1 MQNLQQLQQ
10 LQQLDRNTIRMQ
22 PQQPSQQHQQHQQ
35 HQQQQH
41 QQQQHQQQQHQ
52 QHQHQ
57 QHQQQQQQQQID
69 IQVKNA
75 MESYSEKE
83 KLIFEFLK
91 NIIINLILSIKQLRI
106 KLEPILNQP
115 NVIYAEIFKVYEE
128 IKAEFTVSDIE
139 NIESVVSITSC
150 ANEVNGIFTT
160 AFTNIMADGKIDM
173 NDAVHFMTFIHQ
185 IINLFNEY
193 TANQNFK
200 VSLSSECILHFLY
213 FIVKSIL
220 VLTLDGVE
228 EASAV
233 QMLDASIKLIKI
245 TVLPITKCKCKYFCF
260 SCN

>member
-10 LQQLDRNTIRMQ
+10 LQQ
-22 PQQPSQQHQQHQQ
+22 
-35 HQQQQH
+35 
-41 QQQQHQQQQHQ
+41 
-52 QHQHQ
+52 
-57 QHQQQQQQQQID
+57 QQQQQQQQQHRQQQQQHQQVSQVQNSQQQRID
-69 IQVKNA
+69 LEVKNA

-83 KLIFEFLK
+83 KLVFEFLK
-91 NIIINLILSIKQLRI
+91 NIIINLILSIKQLRV

>member
-1 MQNLQQLQQ
+1 MQNLQELQQ
-10 LQQLDRNTIRMQ
+10 LQRVRQHV
-22 PQQPSQQHQQHQQ
+22 QQPLQQQH
-35 HQQQQH
+35 QQQH
-41 QQQQHQQQQHQ
+41 QQQQL
-52 QHQHQ
+52 
-57 QHQQQQQQQQID
+57 D
-69 IQVKNA
+69 VEVKNA

-91 NIIINLILSIKQLRI
+91 NIIVNLILSIKQLRV

-128 IKAEFTVSDIE
+128 VKAEFTASDIE
-139 NIESVVSITSC
+139 NIESVISITSC

-160 AFTNIMADGKIDM
+160 AFASIMEDGKIDM

-200 VSLSSECILHFLY
+200 VSLSSECILHFLN

-228 EASAV
+228 ETTAR
-233 QMLDASIKLIKI
+233 QMLDASVKLIKI

>member
-1 MQNLQQLQQ
+1 MQMQNLQQLQQ
-10 LQQLDRNTIRMQ
+10 LQQLQRNVVRQ
-22 PQQPSQQHQQHQQ
+22 PQQQS
-35 HQQQQH
+35 QQQQS
-41 QQQQHQQQQHQ
+41 QQLQVEQG
-52 QHQHQ
+52 
-57 QHQQQQQQQQID
+57 QID
-69 IQVKNA
+69 VNVKNA
-75 MESYSEKE
+75 MESYSDKE
-83 KLIFEFLK
+83 KLVFEFLK
-91 NIIINLILSIKQLRI
+91 NIIVNLILSTKQLRV

-128 IKAEFTVSDIE
+128 IKAEFTASDIE

-150 ANEVNGIFTT
+150 VNEMNGIFTT
-160 AFTNIMADGKIDM
+160 AFSNIMEDGKIDM

-220 VLTLDGVE
+220 VLTMDGVE
-228 EASAV
+228 EANAV

>member
-1 MQNLQQLQQ
+1 MQNLQQLQD
-10 LQQLDRNTIRMQ
+10 LQQLQRNALRQ
-22 PQQPSQQHQQHQQ
+22 QVQQPFQQ
-35 HQQQQH
+35 QQQQH
-41 QQQQHQQQQHQ
+41 QLSQVQHSHQLSQVQHSQQER
-52 QHQHQ
+52 
-57 QHQQQQQQQQID
+57 ID
-69 IQVKNA
+69 VEVKSA

-91 NIIINLILSIKQLRI
+91 NIIINLILSIKQLRV

-128 IKAEFTVSDIE
+128 IKAEFTASDID
-139 NIESVVSITSC
+139 NIESVISITSC
-150 ANEVNGIFTT
+150 VNEVNGIFTT
-160 AFTNIMADGKIDM
+160 AFSNIMEDEKIDM

-233 QMLDASIKLIKI
+233 QMLDASVKLIKI
-245 TVLPITKCKCKYFCF
+245 SVLPITKCKCKYFCF

>member
-10 LQQLDRNTIRMQ
+10 LQQLQRNVVRQQ
-22 PQQPSQQHQQHQQ
+22 PQHQS
-35 HQQQQH
+35 QQQQS
-41 QQQQHQQQQHQ
+41 QQQQSSQQLQVEQG
-52 QHQHQ
+52 
-57 QHQQQQQQQQID
+57 QID
-69 IQVKNA
+69 VNVKNA

-83 KLIFEFLK
+83 KLVFEFLK
-91 NIIINLILSIKQLRI
+91 NIIINLILSIKQLRV

-128 IKAEFTVSDIE
+128 IKAEFTASDIE

-150 ANEVNGIFTT
+150 VNEMNGIFTT
-160 AFTNIMADGKIDM
+160 AFTNIMEDGKIDM

-228 EASAV
+228 EANAV
-233 QMLDASIKLIKI
+233 QMLDASVKLIKI

>member
-1 MQNLQQLQQ
+1 MQSIQQLQQ
-10 LQQLDRNTIRMQ
+10 LQRNVV
-22 PQQPSQQHQQHQQ
+22 QHQ
-35 HQQQQH
+35 
-41 QQQQHQQQQHQ
+41 Q

-57 QHQQQQQQQQID
+57 HQHQQQEQSSQQLQIPQID
-69 IQVKNA
+69 VNVKNA

-83 KLIFEFLK
+83 KLMFEFQK
-91 NIIINLILSIKQLRI
+91 NIIMNLILSIKQLRV

-128 IKAEFTVSDIE
+128 VKADFTVSDIE
-139 NIESVVSITSC
+139 NIESVISITSC
-150 ANEVNGIFTT
+150 VNEVNGIFTT
-160 AFTNIMADGKIDM
+160 AFTSIMEDGKIDM
-173 NDAVHFMTFIHQ
+173 NDAVHFMTFVHQ
-185 IINLFNEY
+185 IVNLFNEY

-228 EASAV
+228 ETNAV

-245 TVLPITKCKCKYFCF
+245 TVLPITKCKCNYFCF

>member
-1 MQNLQQLQQ
+1 MQNSQQLQDLQQLQKNAMR
-10 LQQLDRNTIRMQ
+10 QQV
-22 PQQPSQQHQQHQQ
+22 QQHPQQ
-35 HQQQQH
+35 HQQQH
-41 QQQQHQQQQHQ
+41 P
-52 QHQHQ
+52 Q
-57 QHQQQQQQQQID
+57 QHQQQQQQVSQVQHPQQEHID
-69 IQVKNA
+69 IEVKNA

-83 KLIFEFLK
+83 KLVFEFLK
-91 NIIINLILSIKQLRI
+91 NIIINLILSIKQLRV

-128 IKAEFTVSDIE
+128 IKAEFTASDIE
-139 NIESVVSITSC
+139 NIESVISITSC
-150 ANEVNGIFTT
+150 VNEVNGIFTT
-160 AFTNIMADGKIDM
+160 AFTNIMEDGKIDM
-173 NDAVHFMTFIHQ
+173 SDAVHFMTFIHQ

>member
-10 LQQLDRNTIRMQ
+10 LERNAMRQQ
-22 PQQPSQQHQQHQQ
+22 QQPSQQQPS
-35 HQQQQH
+35 QQQPS
-41 QQQQHQQQQHQ
+41 QQQPSQQQVHQ
-52 QHQHQ
+52 V
-57 QHQQQQQQQQID
+57 QQQQQPSQQQKQQLD
-69 IQVKNA
+69 LVVKNA

-83 KLIFEFLK
+83 KLMFEFLK
-91 NIIINLILSIKQLRI
+91 NIIINLILSIKQLRV

-128 IKAEFTVSDIE
+128 VKADFTTSDIE
-139 NIESVVSITSC
+139 NIESVISITSC
-150 ANEVNGIFTT
+150 VNEVNGIFTT
-160 AFTNIMADGKIDM
+160 AFTSIMEDGKIDM
-173 NDAVHFMTFIHQ
+173 NDAVHFMTFVHQ
-185 IINLFNEY
+185 IVNLFNEY

-228 EASAV
+228 ETNAV

-245 TVLPITKCKCKYFCF
+245 TVLPITKCKCNYFCF

>member
-10 LQQLDRNTIRMQ
+10 LQRNVIREQVPHSSQHHHHQ
-22 PQQPSQQHQQHQQ
+22 P
-35 HQQQQH
+35 
-41 QQQQHQQQQHQ
+41 
-52 QHQHQ
+52 
-57 QHQQQQQQQQID
+57 QQQQQQQQQYPSQQQQQLD
-69 IQVKNA
+69 VGVKNA

-83 KLIFEFLK
+83 RLIFEFLK
-91 NIIINLILSIKQLRI
+91 NIIINLILSIKQLRV

-128 IKAEFTVSDIE
+128 VKADFTVSDIE
-139 NIESVVSITSC
+139 NIESVISITSC
-150 ANEVNGIFTT
+150 VNEVNGIFTT
-160 AFTNIMADGKIDM
+160 AFTSIMADGKIDM

-185 IINLFNEY
+185 IVNLFNEY

-200 VSLSSECILHFLY
+200 VSLSSECILQFLY

-228 EASAV
+228 ETNAV
-233 QMLDASIKLIKI
+233 QMLDASVKLIKI

>member
-1 MQNLQQLQQ
+1 MQMQNLQQLQQ
-10 LQQLDRNTIRMQ
+10 LQQLQRNVVRQ
-22 PQQPSQQHQQHQQ
+22 PQHQLQ
-35 HQQQQH
+35 HQQQEQSS
-41 QQQQHQQQQHQ
+41 QQLQVEQG
-52 QHQHQ
+52 
-57 QHQQQQQQQQID
+57 QID
-69 IQVKNA
+69 VNVKNA

-83 KLIFEFLK
+83 KLVFEFLK
-91 NIIINLILSIKQLRI
+91 NIIINLILSIKQLRV

-128 IKAEFTVSDIE
+128 IKAEFTASDIE

-150 ANEVNGIFTT
+150 VNEMNGIFTT
-160 AFTNIMADGKIDM
+160 AFTNIMEDGKIDM

-228 EASAV
+228 EANAV
-233 QMLDASIKLIKI
+233 QMLDASVKLIKI

>member
-10 LQQLDRNTIRMQ
+10 LQQLDQNTIRMQ

-52 QHQHQ
+52 Q
-57 QHQQQQQQQQID
+57 QQQQHQID

-83 KLIFEFLK
+83 KLVFEFLK
-91 NIIINLILSIKQLRI
+91 NIIINLILSIKQLRV

-128 IKAEFTVSDIE
+128 VKAEFTASDIE
-139 NIESVVSITSC
+139 NIESVISITSC

-160 AFTNIMADGKIDM
+160 AFASIMEDGKIDM

-200 VSLSSECILHFLY
+200 VSLSSECILHFLN

-228 EASAV
+228 ETTAI
-233 QMLDASIKLIKI
+233 QMLDASVKLIKI

>member
-1 MQNLQQLQQ
+1 MQMQNLQQLQQ
-10 LQQLDRNTIRMQ
+10 LQQLQRNVVRQ
-22 PQQPSQQHQQHQQ
+22 PQHQLQ
-35 HQQQQH
+35 HQQQEQSS
-41 QQQQHQQQQHQ
+41 QQLQVEQG
-52 QHQHQ
+52 
-57 QHQQQQQQQQID
+57 QID
-69 IQVKNA
+69 VNVKNA

-83 KLIFEFLK
+83 KLVFEFLK
-91 NIIINLILSIKQLRI
+91 NIIINLILSIKQLRV

-128 IKAEFTVSDIE
+128 IKAEFTASDIE

-150 ANEVNGIFTT
+150 VNEMNGIFTT
-160 AFTNIMADGKIDM
+160 AFTNIMEDGKIDM

-228 EASAV
+228 EANAV

>member
-1 MQNLQQLQQ
+1 MQMQNLQQLQQ
-10 LQQLDRNTIRMQ
+10 LQQLQRNVVRQ
-22 PQQPSQQHQQHQQ
+22 PQQQS
-35 HQQQQH
+35 QQQQS
-41 QQQQHQQQQHQ
+41 QQLQVEQG
-52 QHQHQ
+52 
-57 QHQQQQQQQQID
+57 QID
-69 IQVKNA
+69 VNVKNA
-75 MESYSEKE
+75 MESYSDKE
-83 KLIFEFLK
+83 KLVFEFLK
-91 NIIINLILSIKQLRI
+91 NIIVNLILSTKQLRV

-128 IKAEFTVSDIE
+128 IKAEFTASDIE

-150 ANEVNGIFTT
+150 VNEMNGIFTT
-160 AFTNIMADGKIDM
+160 AFSNIMEDGKIDM

-220 VLTLDGVE
+220 VLTMDGVE
-228 EASAV
+228 EVNAV

>member
-10 LQQLDRNTIRMQ
+10 LQQLQRNAIMR
-22 PQQPSQQHQQHQQ
+22 
-35 HQQQQH
+35 QQQQH
-41 QQQQHQQQQHQ
+41 QV
-52 QHQHQ
+52 
-57 QHQQQQQQQQID
+57 QQQQQQQPLSQQQID
-69 IQVKNA
+69 IDVKNA

-83 KLIFEFLK
+83 KLVFEFLK
-91 NIIINLILSIKQLRI
+91 NIIINLILSIKQLRV

-115 NVIYAEIFKVYEE
+115 NVMYAEIFKVYEE
-128 IKAEFTVSDIE
+128 IKSEFTTSDIE
-139 NIESVVSITSC
+139 NIESVISITTC
-150 ANEVNGIFTT
+150 VNEMNGIFTT
-160 AFTNIMADGKIDM
+160 AFTSIMEDGKIDM

-185 IINLFNEY
+185 IVNLFNEY
-193 TANQNFK
+193 TASQNFK

-228 EASAV
+228 EMNAV

-245 TVLPITKCKCKYFCF
+245 SILPITKCKCKYFCF

>member
-1 MQNLQQLQQ
+1 MQMQNLQQLQQ
-10 LQQLDRNTIRMQ
+10 LQQLQRNVVRQ
-22 PQQPSQQHQQHQQ
+22 PQQQPLQQLQVEQG
-35 HQQQQH
+35 
-41 QQQQHQQQQHQ
+41 
-52 QHQHQ
+52 
-57 QHQQQQQQQQID
+57 QID
-69 IQVKNA
+69 VNVKNA

-83 KLIFEFLK
+83 KLVFEFLK
-91 NIIINLILSIKQLRI
+91 NIIVNLILSTKQLRV

-128 IKAEFTVSDIE
+128 IKAEFTASDIE

-150 ANEVNGIFTT
+150 VNEMNGIFTT
-160 AFTNIMADGKIDM
+160 AFSNIMEDGKIDM

-220 VLTLDGVE
+220 VLTMDGVE
-228 EASAV
+228 EANAV

>member
-10 LQQLDRNTIRMQ
+10 LQQ
-22 PQQPSQQHQQHQQ
+22 QQQ
-35 HQQQQH
+35 QQQQH
-41 QQQQHQQQQHQ
+41 QHR
-52 QHQHQ
+52 
-57 QHQQQQQQQQID
+57 HQQQQQQQQPSHEQLQVQHSQQQHID
-69 IQVKNA
+69 VEVKNA

-91 NIIINLILSIKQLRI
+91 NIIINLILSIKQLRV

-128 IKAEFTVSDIE
+128 IKAEFTASDIE
-139 NIESVVSITSC
+139 NIDSVISITSC
-150 ANEVNGIFTT
+150 VNEVNGIFTT

-260 SCN
+260 TCN

>member
-1 MQNLQQLQQ
+1 MQMQNLQQLQQ
-10 LQQLDRNTIRMQ
+10 LQQLQRNVVRQ
-22 PQQPSQQHQQHQQ
+22 PQHQSQHQPLQQ
-35 HQQQQH
+35 LQVEQG
-41 QQQQHQQQQHQ
+41 
-52 QHQHQ
+52 
-57 QHQQQQQQQQID
+57 QID
-69 IQVKNA
+69 VNVKNA
-75 MESYSEKE
+75 MESYSDKE
-83 KLIFEFLK
+83 KLVFEFLK
-91 NIIINLILSIKQLRI
+91 NIIVNLILSTKQLRV

-115 NVIYAEIFKVYEE
+115 NVIYAEIFKVYED
-128 IKAEFTVSDIE
+128 IKAEFTASDID

-150 ANEVNGIFTT
+150 VNEMNGIFTT
-160 AFTNIMADGKIDM
+160 AFTNIMEDGKIDM

-220 VLTLDGVE
+220 VLTMDGVE
-228 EASAV
+228 EANAV

>member
-1 MQNLQQLQQ
+1 MQNLQQLQD
-10 LQQLDRNTIRMQ
+10 LQQLQRNSNAMRQ
-22 PQQPSQQHQQHQQ
+22 QVQQPL
-35 HQQQQH
+35 
-41 QQQQHQQQQHQ
+41 Q

-57 QHQQQQQQQQID
+57 HHQHSQQLSQVQHSQQQQQLD
-69 IQVKNA
+69 LGVKNA

-83 KLIFEFLK
+83 KLVFEFLK
-91 NIIINLILSIKQLRI
+91 NIIINLILSIKQLRV

-173 NDAVHFMTFIHQ
+173 NDAVHFMTFIHE

>member
-1 MQNLQQLQQ
+1 MQNLQQLQD
-10 LQQLDRNTIRMQ
+10 LQQLQRNALRQ
-22 PQQPSQQHQQHQQ
+22 QVQQPFQQ
-35 HQQQQH
+35 QQQQH
-41 QQQQHQQQQHQ
+41 QLSQVQHSHQLSQVQHSHQLSQVQHSQQER
-52 QHQHQ
+52 
-57 QHQQQQQQQQID
+57 ID
-69 IQVKNA
+69 VEVKSA

-91 NIIINLILSIKQLRI
+91 NIIINLILSIKQLRV

-128 IKAEFTVSDIE
+128 IKAEFTASDID
-139 NIESVVSITSC
+139 NIESVISITSC
-150 ANEVNGIFTT
+150 VNEVNGIFTT
-160 AFTNIMADGKIDM
+160 AFSNIMEDEKIDM

-233 QMLDASIKLIKI
+233 QMLDASVKLIKI
-245 TVLPITKCKCKYFCF
+245 SVLPITKCKCKYFCF

>member
-10 LQQLDRNTIRMQ
+10 LQQLQRNVVRQQ
-22 PQQPSQQHQQHQQ
+22 PQHQLQ
-35 HQQQQH
+35 HQQQEQSS
-41 QQQQHQQQQHQ
+41 QQLQVEQG
-52 QHQHQ
+52 
-57 QHQQQQQQQQID
+57 QID
-69 IQVKNA
+69 VNVKNA

-83 KLIFEFLK
+83 KLVFEFLK
-91 NIIINLILSIKQLRI
+91 NIIINLILSIKQLRV

-128 IKAEFTVSDIE
+128 IKAEFTASDIE

-150 ANEVNGIFTT
+150 VNDMNGIFTT
-160 AFTNIMADGKIDM
+160 AFTNIMEDGKIDM

-228 EASAV
+228 EANAV

>member
-10 LQQLDRNTIRMQ
+10 LQQLQRNAMMR
-22 PQQPSQQHQQHQQ
+22 
-35 HQQQQH
+35 QQQQH
-41 QQQQHQQQQHQ
+41 QV
-52 QHQHQ
+52 
-57 QHQQQQQQQQID
+57 QQQQQQQPLSQQQID
-69 IQVKNA
+69 IDVKNA

-83 KLIFEFLK
+83 KLVFEFLK
-91 NIIINLILSIKQLRI
+91 NIIINLILSIKQLRV

-115 NVIYAEIFKVYEE
+115 NVMYAEIFKVYEE
-128 IKAEFTVSDIE
+128 IKSEFTTSDIE
-139 NIESVVSITSC
+139 NIESVISITTC
-150 ANEVNGIFTT
+150 VNEMNGIFTT
-160 AFTNIMADGKIDM
+160 AFTSIMEDGKIDM

-185 IINLFNEY
+185 IVNLFNEY
-193 TANQNFK
+193 TASQNFK

-228 EASAV
+228 EMNAV

-245 TVLPITKCKCKYFCF
+245 SILPITKCKCKYFCF

>member
-10 LQQLDRNTIRMQ
+10 LQRNAVR
-22 PQQPSQQHQQHQQ
+22 QQEP
-35 HQQQQH
+35 
-41 QQQQHQQQQHQ
+41 
-52 QHQHQ
+52 
-57 QHQQQQQQQQID
+57 QQQQQPLNQQQID
-69 IQVKNA
+69 VHVKNA

-91 NIIINLILSIKQLRI
+91 NIIINLILSIKQLRV

-128 IKAEFTVSDIE
+128 IKAEFTTSDIE
-139 NIESVVSITSC
+139 NIESVISITTC
-150 ANEVNGIFTT
+150 VNEVNGIFTT
-160 AFTNIMADGKIDM
+160 AFTSIMADGKIDM

-200 VSLSSECILHFLY
+200 VSLSSECILQFLY

-228 EASAV
+228 ETNAV
-233 QMLDASIKLIKI
+233 QMLDASVKLLKI

>member
-1 MQNLQQLQQ
+1 MQMQNLQQLQQ
-10 LQQLDRNTIRMQ
+10 LQQLQRNVVRQ
-22 PQQPSQQHQQHQQ
+22 PQQQPLQQLQVEQG
-35 HQQQQH
+35 
-41 QQQQHQQQQHQ
+41 
-52 QHQHQ
+52 
-57 QHQQQQQQQQID
+57 QID
-69 IQVKNA
+69 VNVKNA
-75 MESYSEKE
+75 MESYSDKE
-83 KLIFEFLK
+83 KLVFEFLK
-91 NIIINLILSIKQLRI
+91 NIIVNLILSTKQLRV

-115 NVIYAEIFKVYEE
+115 NVIYAEIFKVYED
-128 IKAEFTVSDIE
+128 IKAEFTASDIE

-150 ANEVNGIFTT
+150 VNEMNGIFTT
-160 AFTNIMADGKIDM
+160 AFSNIMEDGKIDM

-220 VLTLDGVE
+220 VLTMDGVE
-228 EASAV
+228 EANAV

>member
-10 LQQLDRNTIRMQ
+10 LQQLERNAVRQ
-22 PQQPSQQHQQHQQ
+22 QVQQQQQQPSQQ
-35 HQQQQH
+35 QQQPS
-41 QQQQHQQQQHQ
+41 
-52 QHQHQ
+52 
-57 QHQQQQQQQQID
+57 QQQQQPSQQQQQLD
-69 IQVKNA
+69 LGVKNA

-91 NIIINLILSIKQLRI
+91 NIIINLILSIKQLRV

-128 IKAEFTVSDIE
+128 VKADFTASDIE
-139 NIESVVSITSC
+139 NIESVISITSC
-150 ANEVNGIFTT
+150 VNEVNGIFTT
-160 AFTNIMADGKIDM
+160 AFTSIMADGKIDM

-200 VSLSSECILHFLY
+200 VSLSSECILQFLY

-228 EASAV
+228 EANAV
-233 QMLDASIKLIKI
+233 QMLDASVKLIKI

>member
-1 MQNLQQLQQ
+1 MQSIQQLQQ
-10 LQQLDRNTIRMQ
+10 LQQLQRNAAR
-22 PQQPSQQHQQHQQ
+22 QQSQQ
-35 HQQQQH
+35 HQQQQPSSH
-41 QQQQHQQQQHQ
+41 QVQV
-52 QHQHQ
+52 
-57 QHQQQQQQQQID
+57 QQID
-69 IQVKNA
+69 VNVKNA

-83 KLIFEFLK
+83 KLVFEFVK
-91 NIIINLILSIKQLRI
+91 NIIINLILSIKQLRV

-128 IKAEFTVSDIE
+128 IKAEFTASDIE

-150 ANEVNGIFTT
+150 VNDMNGIFTT
-160 AFTNIMADGKIDM
+160 AFTNIMEDGKIDM

-228 EASAV
+228 EANAV
-233 QMLDASIKLIKI
+233 QMLDASVKLIKI

>member
-10 LQQLDRNTIRMQ
+10 LERNAMRQQ
-22 PQQPSQQHQQHQQ
+22 QQPSQQQPSQQQVHQV
-35 HQQQQH
+35 QQQQK
-41 QQQQHQQQQHQ
+41 QQL
-52 QHQHQ
+52 
-57 QHQQQQQQQQID
+57 D
-69 IQVKNA
+69 LVVKNA

-83 KLIFEFLK
+83 KLMFEFLK
-91 NIIINLILSIKQLRI
+91 NIIMNLILSIKQLRV

-128 IKAEFTVSDIE
+128 VKADFTVSDIE
-139 NIESVVSITSC
+139 NIESVISITSC
-150 ANEVNGIFTT
+150 VNEVNGIFTT
-160 AFTNIMADGKIDM
+160 AFTSIMEDGKIDM
-173 NDAVHFMTFIHQ
+173 NDAVHFMTFVHQ
-185 IINLFNEY
+185 IVNLFNEY

-220 VLTLDGVE
+220 VLTLDGIE
-228 EASAV
+228 ETNAV

-245 TVLPITKCKCKYFCF
+245 TVLPITKCKCNYFCF

>member
-10 LQQLDRNTIRMQ
+10 LERNAMRQQ
-22 PQQPSQQHQQHQQ
+22 QQPSQQQPS
-35 HQQQQH
+35 QQQV
-41 QQQQHQQQQHQ
+41 QQV
-52 QHQHQ
+52 
-57 QHQQQQQQQQID
+57 QQQQQPSQQQKQQLD
-69 IQVKNA
+69 LVVKNA

-83 KLIFEFLK
+83 KLMFEFLK
-91 NIIINLILSIKQLRI
+91 NIIMTLILSIKQLRV

-128 IKAEFTVSDIE
+128 VKADFTVSDIE
-139 NIESVVSITSC
+139 NIESVISITSC
-150 ANEVNGIFTT
+150 VNEVNGIFTT
-160 AFTNIMADGKIDM
+160 AFTSIMEDGKIDM
-173 NDAVHFMTFIHQ
+173 NDAVHFMTFVHQ
-185 IINLFNEY
+185 IVNLFNEY

-228 EASAV
+228 ETNAV

-245 TVLPITKCKCKYFCF
+245 TVLPITKCKCNYFCF